1 MIFRDYNPNPVIDAR
16 PRWWWCTRS
25 TLGKNLPSSMTI
37 PSSQV
42 RFIALASVTALYALA
57 SNLLLHTGDELML
70 IEGDY
75 SSGGFHYY
83 YNWTTAIIQPWL
95 WPLYWITES
104 SGLFEPHG
112 TVRASLVSG
121 TVSTLIL
128 ISITF
133 SITRLRPSIYLPLL
147 AVFGCFAMIG
157 VGHAAKDVWD
167 IHSHKRNIP
176 IKQEAQQD
184 AASNGGEASCLNSS
198 FFSRRG

>member
-1 MIFRDYNPNPVIDAR
+1 M
-16 PRWWWCTRS
+16 
-25 TLGKNLPSSMTI
+25 LGRNLPSSMTI
-37 PSSQV
+37 PSSQA
-42 RFIALASVTALYALA
+42 RFIALASVIVLYALA

-70 IEGDY
+70 IEGNY

-104 SGLFEPHG
+104 SGLLEPHG

-121 TVSTLIL
+121 TISTLIL

-133 SITRLRPSIYLPLL
+133 CITRSRPSIYLPLL

-157 VGHAAKDVWD
+157 VAHAAKDVWD
-167 IHSHKRNIP
+167 IHSHNLNIP
-176 IKQEAQQD
+176 IKQEAQQG
-184 AASNGGEASCLNSS
+184 APSNGGQRPSLNSG
-198 FFSRRG
+198 FHLRRG